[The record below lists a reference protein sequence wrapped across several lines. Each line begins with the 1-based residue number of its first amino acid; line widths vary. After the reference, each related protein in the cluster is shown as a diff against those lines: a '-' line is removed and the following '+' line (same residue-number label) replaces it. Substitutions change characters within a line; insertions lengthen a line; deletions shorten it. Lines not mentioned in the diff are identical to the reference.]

1 MAESVKKHELS
12 VQSVDGII
20 DGTVTA
26 TLARILQLVGD
37 AIVIFDVD
45 GRVLLANDE
54 AVRLFGWHEEDFVGS
69 DIRTYFAPGTTE
81 VESTA
86 FSPESLPFALDGS
99 TALVTVSGAAGEPLA
114 LRVRSERVGTPTEAF
129 VLVAAPVDNEVISNR
144 EELRTIEDLHRAN
157 KRLSG
162 ALHIVLDTLDSENM
176 GQLLERVLTEIS
188 DTMEADGA
196 LIYLAENDGFHL
208 HGVTESVSRA
218 LSPRFVRFGHTIEK
232 LCSDAGHALRLRI
245 MPPDHEDLRNGHLD
259 FRSVVNDDTRE
270 VYAVATHHLPP
281 FMSFIAVPVWFGGQ
295 IIALIE
301 VGWKTVHPLSSN
313 DTRLLDSISNYL
325 SVQLV
330 GALSA
335 MRTQRRAELRELSVD
350 IRNRL
355 LAAANTE
362 GKSAFELLPEI
373 MQEIAEALD
382 AVVFPVGWCE
392 VSGKKVV
399 HPTKGSVFEL
409 PADLGEDLTKEEEA
423 QVVAVAPESELSEAL
438 HALGQPCVGAALLAG
453 KLEGACRTWLF
464 LREYGSE
471 PMSDIDLEL
480 LSRVAVS
487 VRAIVAGAEESQQN
501 KRISQALMTGMKNE
515 LQHVDG
521 IDAQG
526 IYSSATAEAFVGG
539 DFYSLVRLSGRRA
552 CIIMG
557 DVSGKGIEAASVS
570 SAVKTAL
577 SAYAWEGIGP
587 ARMVANLNEFLLGF
601 SRVETFAT
609 LFVGVVDLAKGVLT
623 YCSAGHP
630 PAALVR
636 AATGEAQLLDVQSGV
651 VGAFQDMT
659 YKNGYVE
666 LHKDDILFLYT
677 DGTTEA
683 RSPEGA
689 FFGETGLRDMVMSE
703 VPRGFEGLLDRF
715 LATLDSYTGRRLE
728 DDVAMVA
735 LRFSGL
741 LS

>member
-1 MAESVKKHELS
+1 MAEQELS
-12 VQSVDGII
+12 VRSIDGIVE
-20 DGTVTA
+20 GSVTA

-37 AIVIFDVD
+37 AVIVFDQE

-54 AVRLFGWHEEDFVGS
+54 AVRLFEYHERNLIGS
-69 DIRTYFAPGTTE
+69 DIRTLFTPGDAE
-81 VESTA
+81 DRSAA
-86 FSPESLPFALDGS
+86 FDAEALPFPVDGS
-99 TALVTVSGAAGEPLA
+99 TALVTVADAAGEPLT
-114 LRVRSERVGTPTEAF
+114 LRVRSERAGAPTEAF
-129 VLVAAPVDNEVISNR
+129 VLVVVPVSDEATSEREEQRTI
-144 EELRTIEDLHRAN
+144 EELRRAN

-162 ALHIVLDTLDSENM
+162 ALNIVLDTLDSENM
-176 GQLLERVLTEIS
+176 GQLLERVIAEIA
-188 DTMEADGA
+188 DTMEADGS
-196 LIYLAENDGFHL
+196 LIYLAEHDGFHL
-208 HGVTESVSRA
+208 HGTTESIARSSA
-218 LSPRFVRFGHTIEK
+218 PRFVGYGHLIEN
-232 LCSDAGHALRLRI
+232 LCADTGHALRLRVA
-245 MPPDHEDLRNGHLD
+245 PPNPQDLRAGRLTSRD
-259 FRSVVNDDTRE
+259 VVNDDTRE
-270 VYAVATHHLPP
+270 VYEVAVRHLPP
-281 FMSFIAVPVWFGGQ
+281 FVSFIAVPVWFGGQ

-301 VGWKTVHPLSSN
+301 VGWKTVHPLNSD

-330 GALSA
+330 GALST
-335 MRTQRRAELRELSVD
+335 MRTQRRNELRELALDV
-350 IRNRL
+350 RNRL
-355 LAAANTE
+355 TAAAGAQE
-362 GKSAFELLPEI
+362 GGASRVLPEV
-373 MQEIAEALD
+373 MQEVAEALD
-382 AVVFPVGWCE
+382 AVVYPVVCCE
-392 VSGKKVV
+392 VSGRPVV
-399 HPTKGSVFEL
+399 HPADAPVFEL
-409 PADLGEDLTKEEEA
+409 PAGLGEISEKDEEA
-423 QVVAVAPESELSEAL
+423 QVIAIAPDSVISEELRAL
-438 HALGQPCVGAALLAG
+438 QQPCIGAALLAG
-453 KLEGACRTWLF
+453 KIEDKCRTWLF
-464 LREYGSE
+464 LRPYDSE

-480 LSRVAVS
+480 LQRVALN
-487 VRAIVAGAEESQQN
+487 VRDIVAGAEESKQN

-515 LQHVDG
+515 LQHIDG
-521 IDAQG
+521 IEAQG
-526 IYSSATAEAFVGG
+526 IYSSATAAAFVGG

-552 CIIMG
+552 CVIMG

-601 SRVETFAT
+601 SRIETFAT

-666 LHKDDILFLYT
+666 LRKDDVLFLYT

-703 VPRGFEGLLDRF
+703 VPHGFEGLLDRF
-715 LATLDSYTGRRLE
+715 LATLDAYTGRSLE

-741 LS
+741 PA